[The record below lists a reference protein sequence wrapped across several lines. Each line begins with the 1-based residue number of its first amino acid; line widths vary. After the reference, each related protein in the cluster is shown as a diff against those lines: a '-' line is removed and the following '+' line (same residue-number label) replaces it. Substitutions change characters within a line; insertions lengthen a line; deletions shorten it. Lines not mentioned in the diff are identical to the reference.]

1 MNVTLSLKKQNKKK
15 NKQIKTT
22 VNADC
27 VVEIFI
33 LTYSNY

>member
-1 MNVTLSLKKQNKKK
+1 MKVTLSLKKTK

-27 VVEIFI
+27 VVEIFV